1 MELYIALAFFGAGWF
16 GWDIPTRKT
25 AIDVS
30 KQRLIVLGL
39 NYSNVNFCYTELA
52 AQKVEDK

>member
-1 MELYIALAFFGAGWF
+1 MELYIALAFFEGAGLA
-16 GWDIPTRKT
+16 GMSQLGKS

-39 NYSNVNFCYTELA
+39 NYSDVSFLLYSLSSV
-52 AQKVEDK
+52 KSGR

>member
-39 NYSNVNFCYTELA
+39 NYSNVGFLLYSLSSA
-52 AQKVEDK
+52 KSGR